1 MFICRNDIETSF
13 NLEIRIISPTMRGP
27 WFGITKVVDS
37 YTTNFKDPVHEI
49 VDKLPCGYGDVVKL
63 FYFYTDS

>member
-1 MFICRNDIETSF
+1 
-13 NLEIRIISPTMRGP
+13 MRGP